1 MEYSPME
8 FLSSYFVE
16 FLLIILLL
24 ICLLIIIWLVVRQ
37 KKYLGSVF
45 VTKTGM
51 DYKQEAFKVIP
62 YPIVII
68 SDKDIILYV
77 NPAAEKIF
85 EARLRELVGKSYQ
98 SVFSLVASDTELIIN
113 NFSSLANASA
123 WKECKL
129 NVDNKNIFTV
139 ELSVLTMDCG
149 YHRSGLYSNVLNF
162 KDITQRKTLE
172 AQLEILEKRDALTHL
187 LNRKA
192 FEILLNTVIN
202 DAKKHGSRHIFFHLS
217 IDQFK
222 NINDTIGYTAGD
234 VLIRRVAELL
244 QQKINKS
251 CDLLSRLNTDEFGV
265 LFRECN
271 IASAVKAMKDIRNAV
286 NEFQFSWNTT
296 VYPVTVSGGFVLV
309 NKFSTTAA
317 KLLSE
322 GDLTCRIAR
331 KKGGNRILAYRKNDP
346 DVQRAQNDVK
356 GVWNL
361 KEAFKDNRFRLFA
374 QPIHA
379 LETSQYALP
388 YSHYEIL
395 IRMYDDDDNIIPPD
409 EFIPIAENNAMMPEL
424 DRWVVKDVMR
434 QLKNIRKQ
442 SPIPVFAVNLSGT
455 SLDDEKF
462 LDFVLKQIDDA
473 QIDPRMLC
481 FEITEQ
487 VAVSNLKVA
496 EKFIETLRARGSSF
510 SLDDFGTGVSSY
522 GYLRLL
528 DVDYLKID
536 GIFIKDIL
544 SDNVARAMV
553 QSIVQVGHRM
563 GLKIIAEY
571 VENEEIMEM
580 LRMIS
585 IDYGQGYGIS
595 RPQPLEEMIQAH
607 I

>member
-1 MEYSPME
+1 ME
-8 FLSSYFVE
+8 FLSSHYLE
-16 FLLIILLL
+16 AFLVILLL
-24 ICLLIIIWLVVRQ
+24 GCFIIIVWLLLRQ
-37 KKYLGSVF
+37 RKHSGGVLAG
-45 VTKTGM
+45 KTGM

-62 YPIVII
+62 YPIVVI

-77 NPAAEKIF
+77 NPFAEKIF
-85 EARLRELVGKSYQ
+85 NMRLRQLIAKPYPSI
-98 SVFSLVASDTELIIN
+98 FSFIATDTELPIN
-113 NFSSLANASA
+113 DFLSLAETST

-129 NVDNKNIFTV
+129 KVNDKELLTIELNVI
-139 ELSVLTMDCG
+139 TMECG
-149 YHRSGLYSNVLNF
+149 YHRLGMHSSVLNF

-172 AQLEILEKRDALTHL
+172 AQMEILEKRDALTNL
-187 LNRKA
+187 FNRKA
-192 FEILLNTVIN
+192 FETLLKTVIT
-202 DAKKHGSRHIFFHLS
+202 DSRKHGSSHIFFHLS

-234 VLIRRVAELL
+234 ALIRRIADLL
-244 QQKINKS
+244 QENINKS
-251 CDLLSRLNTDEFGV
+251 IDLLSRLNTDEFGI
-265 LFRECN
+265 LFRECS
-271 IASAVKAMKDIRNAV
+271 ISSAVETMKTIRAV
-286 NEFQFSWNTT
+286 LDEFQFKWNST

-317 KLLSE
+317 KVLSE
-322 GDLTCRIAR
+322 GDLTCRITR
-331 KKGGNRILAYRKNDP
+331 KKGGKRIIAYRKNDP
-346 DVQRAQNDVK
+346 DIQQAENDVK

-361 KEAFKDNRFRLFA
+361 KEAFKDNRFHLFA

-379 LETSQYALP
+379 LESSQYALP

-395 IRMYDDDDNIIPPD
+395 IRMYDDNDNIIPPD
-409 EFIPIAENNAMMPEL
+409 EFIPVAENNAMMPQL
-424 DRWVVKDVMR
+424 DRWVVKNVINE
-434 QLKNIRKQ
+434 LKKVKPQ

-455 SLDDEKF
+455 SLDDETF
-462 LDFVLKQIDDA
+462 LGFVLKEIDKA
-473 QIDPRMLC
+473 KIDPRMLC

-487 VAVSNLKVA
+487 VAVSNLKLA
-496 EKFIETLRARGSSF
+496 ETFIETLRARGSSF

-522 GYLRLL
+522 GYLRSLN
-528 DVDYLKID
+528 VDYLMID

-553 QSIVQVGHRM
+553 QSIVQVGHTM

-571 VENEEIMEM
+571 VENEEIIEV

-595 RPQPLEEMIQAH
+595 RPQPLDEMIKAH